1 MEHNL
6 VTTNTTSSVGMY
18 LITSE
23 ALNSRVCL
31 IQPHSVKGLSI
42 IKNGDGREVSSQNSV
57 TREKDCQSI
66 SEHSV
71 FNPFPS

>member
-6 VTTNTTSSVGMY
+6 VTTNTTSSVCMY
-18 LITSE
+18 VITSR

-42 IKNGDGREVSSQNSV
+42 IKNGDVDG
-57 TREKDCQSI
+57 
-66 SEHSV
+66 SELSKFSH
-71 FNPFPS
+71 